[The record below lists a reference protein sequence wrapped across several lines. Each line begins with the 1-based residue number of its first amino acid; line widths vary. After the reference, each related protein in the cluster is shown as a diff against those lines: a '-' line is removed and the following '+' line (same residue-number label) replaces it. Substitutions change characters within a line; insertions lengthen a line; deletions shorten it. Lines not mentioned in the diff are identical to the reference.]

1 MTIYCRVWQCSFN
14 PCQVQ
19 EVCQAIKGNH
29 RCSESGCH
37 HPSTPPCCHQQHPSR
52 RDQQACCGSRCRQ
65 WVLIPIHNHKYD
77 TDHCY
82 HLIVPIWDATAY
94 FSRSAVKRSFD
105 LQAIDDLSD
114 CRRVYSEPATL
125 SLVAVFHSVSTFG
138 DLAPKLSLNVLGA
151 VVLVASDW
159 LDSIS
164 SAYLHIL
171 AAMCPSPHLCYNM
184 LAYDLMQLWY
194 VVMQPLEWSGHIL
207 PEVNY
212 QTPS

>member
-1 MTIYCRVWQCSFN
+1 MTIYCRVWQCSLN

-29 RCSESGCH
+29 CCSESGCH

-114 CRRVYSEPATL
+114 CRRVYSEPATS

-164 SAYLHIL
+164 SAY
-171 AAMCPSPHLCYNM
+171 P
-184 LAYDLMQLWY
+184 
-194 VVMQPLEWSGHIL
+194 
-207 PEVNY
+207 
-212 QTPS
+212 